1 MSSYGK
7 SAKSC
12 LIILFAI
19 CLLSGSATSDDA
31 VKEQVEYP
39 YLSWRGSHAGSGEF
53 TRGRVTS
60 PDITMIRAKLEEL
73 DWSGKADK
81 DPYLV
86 IVRDMYA
93 YIRIELAGEKGNER
107 ARVACLKILAHELTE
122 ENKNQCKLI
131 YRPRSKP
138 LKDNDHIL
146 NLLNAYLKNDKE
158 FESLAEWETK
168 DGKLPTTQ
176 SKEVFD

>member
-1 MSSYGK
+1 MISICM
-7 SAKSC
+7 SAKPY

-31 VKEQVEYP
+31 VTDQAEYP
-39 YLSWRGSHAGSGEF
+39 YLSWQGSHVGSGEF
-53 TRGRVTS
+53 TSGRVAS
-60 PDITMIRAKLEEL
+60 PDIKKIRTKLEEL

-86 IVRDMYA
+86 IVRDLHA
-93 YIRIELAGEKGNER
+93 SIRIELAGENGNGR
-107 ARVACLKILAHELTE
+107 TRVAYLKILADELTE
-122 ENKNQCKLI
+122 ENKNQCKLV

-158 FESLAEWETK
+158 FESLAEW
-168 DGKLPTTQ
+168 
-176 SKEVFD
+176 